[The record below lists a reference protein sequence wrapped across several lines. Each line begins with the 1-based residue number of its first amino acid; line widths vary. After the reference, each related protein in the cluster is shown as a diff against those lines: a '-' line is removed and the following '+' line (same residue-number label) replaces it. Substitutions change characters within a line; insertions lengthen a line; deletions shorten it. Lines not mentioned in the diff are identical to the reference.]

1 LRCRQFPTVSGVSQ
15 GGGLKSYRLSS
26 WKLLPKEFWISTIT
40 GQGPPDSRD
49 LRVPGPTAPSDPHQS
64 SARRP
69 LRSHTG
75 PRPRGPH
82 RPVSGPTVPSAPDR
96 SPARVHA
103 SSDAYCTLLIRCVGK
118 SVWASPL
125 IRQDFPPVDA
135 WSIPHKLLKTRW
147 PASCEARPPG
157 ATNTHRLHLRG
168 GYSREWWGGGGGVLR
183 RCHEAGASG
192 TPGPGL
198 PSVLW
203 PASRVRGMART
214 KSAWPVRKVFY
225 TVRKVL

>member
-1 LRCRQFPTVSGVSQ
+1 MREGVFPETRFPGKLVCTAAGLACTIGFSDVVHRPHEWDELAPVGASLAKKVVCSQSRCDRRLTLRCRQFPTVSGVSQ
-15 GGGLKSYRLSS
+15 GGGLESYRLSS
-26 WKLLPKEFWISTIT
+26 WKLLPKEFWISAIT

-118 SVWASPL
+118 SVWASLL

-135 WSIPHKLLKTRW
+135 WSIPHKLLKTR
-147 PASCEARPPG
+147 
-157 ATNTHRLHLRG
+157 
-168 GYSREWWGGGGGVLR
+168 
-183 RCHEAGASG
+183 
-192 TPGPGL
+192 
-198 PSVLW
+198 
-203 PASRVRGMART
+203 
-214 KSAWPVRKVFY
+214 
-225 TVRKVL
+225 